1 MIIYTDIDSQEAGFI
16 RVSKCHKYFLHCHI
30 GSVMVSSYYLLF
42 IVKIS
47 KTKHWIVRLSVN
59 CVKSLTCKLEMH
71 WTTLKYFYS
80 IGLFFM
86 NFLHSVNEQKCSTVN
101 EQKCSTVQ
109 EQQCS
114 TVNERECSTVNRQQ
128 CSTVQDRQCST
139 SYEQECRYW
148 SLWNTDCWVYPFSV

>member
-1 MIIYTDIDSQEAGFI
+1 MTLTHRKHGCKIKELQNVI
-16 RVSKCHKYFLHCHI
+16 KYFLHCHI
-30 GSVMVSSYYLLF
+30 SSVMVSSYHFLF
-42 IVKIS
+42 TVKIS

-59 CVKSLTCKLEMH
+59 CVKSLTCANWKCIGRL
-71 WTTLKYFYS
+71 WNTLYG

-86 NFLHSVNEQKCSTVN
+86 NFLLSVNEQQCSTVN

-139 SYEQECRYW
+139 SYEQECRYSW
-148 SLWNTDCWVYPFSV
+148 WILTSWKAL